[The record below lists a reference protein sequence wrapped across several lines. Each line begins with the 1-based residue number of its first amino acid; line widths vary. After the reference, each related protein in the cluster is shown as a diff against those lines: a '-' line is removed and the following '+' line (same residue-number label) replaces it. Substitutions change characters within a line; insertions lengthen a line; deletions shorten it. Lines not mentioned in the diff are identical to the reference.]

1 MKALRFDR
9 FGDLSVLRI
18 QELPTPQIGNDEVA
32 VRIHAASINPSDVK
46 NIQGH
51 MEGTTLPK
59 TPGRDFAGVV
69 VSGPPELTK
78 KEIFGTGGD
87 VGFTR
92 DGSHAEFIVVPAQ
105 GVALKPKRLSMEE
118 AASIGVNY
126 LAAYIGLVQRAGV
139 RSGEL
144 VLVTGASGGVGT
156 AVIQLAR
163 WKGASVIA
171 VDRRTLLPEKLLEQ
185 GIELQIDVNSQDYEA
200 MISQVREFTSGK
212 GANITFDCVGG
223 PLFDPCIRS
232 LGQLGRQV
240 NIVSVGTRR
249 VAFDLTDFYHLQLTL
264 YGVDTRAYDT
274 VASAEILRQ
283 LTPGFESGALRPA
296 PVVSRY
302 PLDRAVDAYREVD
315 PGAKGKVV
323 LVPTGN
329 M

>member
-18 QELPTPQIGNDEVA
+18 QELPTPQIGKDEVL
-32 VRIHAASINPSDVK
+32 VRVHAASINPSDVK
-46 NIQGH
+46 NVQGR
-51 MEGTTLPK
+51 MEGTTLPR

-69 VSGPPELTK
+69 VSGPPELAGQ
-78 KEIFGTGGD
+78 EVFGTGGD

-105 GVALKPKRLSMEE
+105 GVALKPKPLSMEE

-126 LAAYIGLVQRAGV
+126 LAVYIGLVQRASV
-139 RSGEL
+139 SSGEV

-156 AVIQLAR
+156 AVIQLAK
-163 WKGASVIA
+163 WKGARVIA
-171 VDRRTLLPEKLLEQ
+171 VDLRTLPPEKLREQ
-185 GIELQIDVNSQDYEA
+185 GIELQIDVSSQDYDG
-200 MISQVREFTSGK
+200 MIKQVQAFTAGK
-212 GANITFDCVGG
+212 GANIAFDCVGG
-223 PLFDPCIRS
+223 PLFEPSLRS

-240 NIVSVGTRR
+240 NIVSVGTRQ
-249 VAFDLTDFYHLQLTL
+249 VSFDLTDFYHRQLSL

-296 PVVSRY
+296 PIVSRY
-302 PLDRAVDAYREVD
+302 PLDQAVEAYKEVNS
-315 PGAKGKVV
+315 GAKGKVV
-323 LVPTGN
+323 LG
-329 M
+329 